1 MINTF
6 SRKDLTKYDIE
17 KIIMPNKQNIFGL
30 GSNDYYAYISGN
42 IPKESKLL
50 NLREN
55 NSSKKIVSDKWLNL
69 LKVIFP

>member
-1 MINTF
+1 
-6 SRKDLTKYDIE
+6 
-17 KIIMPNKQNIFGL
+17 MPNKQNIFGL
-30 GSNDYYAYISGN
+30 GSDDYYAYISGN